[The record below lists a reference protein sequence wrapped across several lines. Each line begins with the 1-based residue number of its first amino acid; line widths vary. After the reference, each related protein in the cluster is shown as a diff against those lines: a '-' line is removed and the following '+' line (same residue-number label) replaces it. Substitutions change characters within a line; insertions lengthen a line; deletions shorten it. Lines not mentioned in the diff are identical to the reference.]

1 MNKIDIIKRLFF
13 NYTKKHINKIILSV
27 FFALLVAGST
37 SAIAYLLDPAIK
49 KIFIEKDQALIIIIP
64 IFIIVAF
71 AVKGFSLYVAK
82 VLMIGVSEEV
92 RKDLQCDML
101 NNLVEADTKLIDGK
115 HTGKFISNITNDVS
129 HITNLISTAVLNIF
143 KDSLTLIGL
152 LIVMFF
158 QNWKL
163 SLVALIMIPL
173 ATFAA
178 RTLGKRIGKV
188 ATEQMLRAGILNTYL
203 IELFKNHKLIK
214 IFQQEKYEKI
224 RAEKFINDVKEKT
237 IKIATVYVRSSPIME
252 TLTGIM
258 IAVLI
263 FYSGKLV
270 LKNEI
275 DINNFFSFLAAMML
289 AYQPVRSLATLNITI
304 SQGLSAAK
312 RILPVIDEKSELVQ
326 NKDDSEIKVDTGN
339 IEFKNVSFK
348 YEKKNEIDI
357 NNFFS
362 FLAAMMLA
370 YQPVRSLATLNITIS
385 QGLSAATRILPII
398 DEKSELQEN
407 KNSTE
412 IKVNAGDVEFKNVSF
427 KYEKERKNNTLNSVN
442 IKMLGGKMTS
452 IVGHSGAGK
461 STILNLIPRFYDAI
475 SGDIEI
481 DNQSIYNCT
490 ISSLRKNIS
499 LVSQDTTL
507 FDDTIR
513 NNIAYANLGAS
524 QKEIEEAAKYS
535 YASEF
540 IEKLPNKY
548 ETIIGENG
556 TRLSGGEKQRLSIA
570 RAMLKKSQIILL
582 DEATSS
588 LDAETENKIQDAIN
602 FLTKDRTTIVIAHRL
617 STILNSD
624 KIYVID
630 AGTVVGEGTHD
641 QLLANSKVYK
651 NFYEKQIKK
660 V

>member
-1 MNKIDIIKRLFF
+1 MKKIDILKRLYFE
-13 NYTKKHINKIILSV
+13 YTRKHLKQILLSL
-27 FFALLVAGST
+27 FFALFVAGST
-37 SAIAYLLDPAIK
+37 SAIAYLLDPAIE
-49 KIFIEKDQALIIIIP
+49 KIFIEKDQTLMVIIPLFIII
-64 IFIIVAF
+64 AF
-71 AVKGFSLYVAK
+71 ATKGLSLYMAK
-82 VLMIGVSEEV
+82 VLMIGVAEEV
-92 RKDLQCDML
+92 RKEMQCDML
-101 NNLVEADTKLIDGK
+101 GNLISADTALIEGK
-115 HTGKFISNITNDVS
+115 HTGKFISILANDVN
-129 HITNLISTAVLNIF
+129 HITNLVSVALLNVF
-143 KDSLTLIGL
+143 KDSLTLVGL
-152 LIVMFF
+152 LMVMFF

-163 SLVALIMIPL
+163 SLIAIIMIPL
-173 ATFAA
+173 ASFAA
-178 RTLGKRIGKV
+178 KTLGKRIGKV
-188 ATEQMLRAGILNTYL
+188 ATEQMLKAGILNTYL

-214 IFQQEKYEKI
+214 IFQQEKYENE
-224 RAEKFINDVKEKT
+224 RAEKFINDVKEKSK
-237 IKIATVYVRSSPIME
+237 KIATIFVRSSPIME

-258 IAVLI
+258 IAILI

-275 DINNFFSFLAAMML
+275 DVNNFFSFLAAMML
-289 AYQPVRSLATLNITI
+289 AYQPVRSLATVNIAI
-304 SQGLSAAK
+304 SQGLSAAI
-312 RILPVIDEKSELVQ
+312 RILPVIDEKSKLTE
-326 NKDDSEIKVDTGN
+326 NKHDLEIKVNKGD

-348 YEKKNEIDI
+348 YDNEDRETTK
-357 NNFFS
+357 
-362 FLAAMMLA
+362 
-370 YQPVRSLATLNITIS
+370 P
-385 QGLSAATRILPII
+385 
-398 DEKSELQEN
+398 
-407 KNSTE
+407 
-412 IKVNAGDVEFKNVSF
+412 
-427 KYEKERKNNTLNSVN
+427 TLNSVSLK
-442 IKMLGGKMTS
+442 ILGSKMTS

-461 STILNLIPRFYDAI
+461 STILNLIPRFYDI
-475 SGDIEI
+475 NSGDILI
-481 DNQSIYNCT
+481 DSQSVYKST

-513 NNIAYANLGAS
+513 NNIAYANLEAS

-535 YASEF
+535 FASEF

-630 AGTVVGEGTHD
+630 AGKVVGEGTHD
-641 QLLANSKVYK
+641 QLLANSTLYK
-651 NFYEKQIKK
+651 NFYEKQIRKE
-660 V
+660 